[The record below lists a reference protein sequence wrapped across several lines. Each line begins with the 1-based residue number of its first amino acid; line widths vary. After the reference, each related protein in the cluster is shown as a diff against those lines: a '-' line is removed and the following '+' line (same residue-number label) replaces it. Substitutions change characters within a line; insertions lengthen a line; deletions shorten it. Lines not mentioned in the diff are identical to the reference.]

1 MRGCISCQTADRCLL
16 CNTNISIWSNN
27 TCFMYCS
34 ARNRFYGT
42 TGCVSQCPTGTFLS
56 ITTCRPCDATCRSC
70 AVTSQNCLICA
81 NGLYQSNGICVST
94 CPSNTTPRL
103 VNGSQSCV
111 SCAIT
116 DCTVRPLTFSTTQFA
131 SNMQYTVQVQFNQV
145 VNITEAINNV
155 IRLQQRTS
163 GRLLQSTTS
172 ALNYTIIDNGNGLYS
187 FVFNNFKPG

>member
-1 MRGCISCQTADRCLL
+1 M
-16 CNTNISIWSNN
+16 
-27 TCFMYCS
+27 
-34 ARNRFYGT
+34 
-42 TGCVSQCPTGTFLS
+42 
-56 ITTCRPCDATCRSC
+56 
-70 AVTSQNCLICA
+70 
-81 NGLYQSNGICVST
+81 
-94 CPSNTTPRL
+94 
-103 VNGSQSCV
+103 
-111 SCAIT
+111 
-116 DCTVRPLTFSTTQFA
+116 RPLTFSTTQFA